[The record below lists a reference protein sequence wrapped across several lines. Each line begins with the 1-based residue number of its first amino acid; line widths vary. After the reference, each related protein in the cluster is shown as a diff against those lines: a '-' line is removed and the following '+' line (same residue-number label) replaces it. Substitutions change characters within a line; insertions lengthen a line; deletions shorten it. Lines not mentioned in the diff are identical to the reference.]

1 MNRLLYTCPLAC
13 AFFVLS
19 SGYGAALAATGTW
32 TTTGSMHVARIS
44 PIAVTLPDGRVLVAG
59 GFNNPNSF
67 ASAELWDP
75 ATGMWSRTGSMS
87 VDRVGATLTVLQT
100 GKVLVAGGETSQ
112 GVTNRCE
119 LYDPSTGKW
128 SRTGSM
134 GTARMT
140 HTATLMTDGRVLVVG
155 GVGANSIMSL
165 SSTEIYNPATGRWR
179 GASFMPVAREG
190 HAASLMSN
198 GDVMVTGGDPGFIT
212 PTEGSVEVYDPAHNI
227 WNLAGRMTS
236 SRFFHTQITLRDG
249 TIIVAGGAY
258 GDEVAYDPF
267 PSTDRFDPSTGT
279 WSAVGDMNVVI
290 GGIPKVSGRV
300 FYTSA
305 LLGNGMVLAAGGIGY
320 THDAQTFRVLRSAEL
335 FDPATSLW
343 TLTPDMQV
351 ERDEQAM
358 VTLSDGRAMVIGG
371 GTRRGATATAEIFT
385 LGMMAREAFLPRA
398 PLSARRSVRLPA
410 VTRSIE
416 RVGDSPTIGSFALTG
431 SLNVARAGAPA
442 TLLRNGKVLVE
453 GCTQPFTTGGAS
465 AELFDPATGKWS
477 RTGSMHFGRCR
488 HSAALLP
495 DGRVLVVGG
504 DAGNV
509 WRSTAEI
516 YDPSTGQWTVAGIMN
531 SPRTLGALI
540 PLGNGTFIAPAG
552 ASVGTIPRDS
562 ADVYDPSTNTFTS
575 TPSLNISRYAFGATE
590 LADGRALV
598 EGGTSQDALQ
608 TLTCELY
615 DPVTNVWTFTQ
626 SIHGQSANLVL
637 LDDGHVLATDE
648 INPPTSQLFD
658 PTSGSWTGTAGGMNV
673 TRIADTA
680 TLLLDGRV
688 LVVGGQGPTML
699 VKQSEIYDPTTQ
711 HWTLDA
717 NLNIARWVQ
726 SAVRLADGRVLVAG
740 GLSPSFVPIRSAE
753 IYTP

>member
-1 MNRLLYTCPLAC
+1 MDRSLRALQLVCALLV
-13 AFFVLS
+13 VLS
-19 SGYGAALAATGTW
+19 GSVAAQAATGTW
-32 TTTGSMHVARIS
+32 MTTGSMHVARIS
-44 PIAVTLPDGRVLVAG
+44 PVAVTLPNGKVLVAG

-75 ATGMWSRTGSMS
+75 ATGLWSRTGSMS

-100 GKVLVAGGETSQ
+100 GKVLVAGGLTSQ
-112 GVTNRCE
+112 GVTNLCE
-119 LYDPSTGKW
+119 LYDPASGKW

-155 GVGANSIMSL
+155 GTGTSTIMSL
-165 SSTEIYNPATGRWR
+165 SSAEAYNPATGRWR
-179 GASFMPVAREG
+179 GVSFMHVAREG
-190 HAASLMSN
+190 HAASLLSN
-198 GDVMVTGGDPGFIT
+198 GDVMVTGGDPGFIS
-212 PTEGSVEVYDPAHNI
+212 PTEGSVEVFDPAHNI
-227 WNLAGRMTS
+227 WNIVGRLTS
-236 SRFFHTQITLRDG
+236 SRFFHTQITLSDG
-249 TIIVAGGAY
+249 TVIVAGGAY
-258 GDEVAYDPF
+258 GDEVGYDTF

-290 GGIPKVSGRV
+290 GGIPKVSGRA

-305 LLGNGMVLAAGGIGY
+305 LLGNGMVLAAGGLGY
-320 THDAQTFRVLRSAEL
+320 THDAHTFRVLRSAEL
-335 FDPATSLW
+335 FDPATSRW

-351 ERDEQAM
+351 EREEQAM

-385 LGMMAREAFLPRA
+385 PGMMAREAFMPRT
-398 PLSARRSVRLPA
+398 LFSAHRALRPPAIARSYQ
-410 VTRSIE
+410 

-442 TLLRNGKVLVE
+442 TLLLNGKVLVE
-453 GCTQPFTTGGAS
+453 GCTQPFTTGGTS

-516 YDPSTGQWTVAGIMN
+516 YDPATGQWTVAGIMN

-562 ADVYDPSTNTFTS
+562 ADVYDPSTNTFTA

-598 EGGTSQDALQ
+598 EGGTSQDSLQ

-637 LDDGHVLATDE
+637 LEDGTVLATDE
-648 INPPTSQLFD
+648 INPPTSQLFN
-658 PTSGSWTGTAGGMNV
+658 PSSSTWAPTAGGMNI

-688 LVVGGQGPTML
+688 LVVGGQGPLML

-726 SAVRLADGRVLVAG
+726 SAARLADGRVLVAG
-740 GLSPSFVPIRSAE
+740 GLSPNFVPMKSAE